1 MSDKGFHIF
10 ENMLWDILDDSSKIY
25 VLTLLIKND
34 FEGECKLT
42 SEIRGEESKQAII
55 IIRDEKGKE
64 IELPINVLDI
74 LNN

>member
-1 MSDKGFHIF
+1 MSDKGFHF
-10 ENMLWDILDDSSKIY
+10 YENMLWDILDDSSKIY

-34 FEGECKLT
+34 FEGECKIT

-64 IELPINVLDI
+64 MELPINVLDI

>member
-1 MSDKGFHIF
+1 MVPEINMY
-10 ENMLWDILDDSSKIY
+10 ENVLWDILDDSSKIY
-25 VLTLLIKND
+25 VLTLMIKND

-42 SEIRGEESKQAII
+42 PEIRGDESKQAII

>member
-1 MSDKGFHIF
+1 MSDKGFLIF

-25 VLTLLIKND
+25 VLTLMIKND

-64 IELPINVLDI
+64 MELPINVLDI